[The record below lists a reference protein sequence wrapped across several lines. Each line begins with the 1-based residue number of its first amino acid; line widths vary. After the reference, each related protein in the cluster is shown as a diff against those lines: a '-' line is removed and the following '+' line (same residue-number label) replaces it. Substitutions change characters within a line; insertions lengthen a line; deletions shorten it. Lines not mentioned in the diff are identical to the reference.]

1 MGWTSYLI
9 HGKLNRKEEC
19 DRLFELNP
27 NMQLV
32 KSVMVGSTYY
42 GAIRILKKF
51 DEEINDYV
59 NIPLQDQKVF
69 AMIILT
75 NSSTNKSGTYFSYK
89 EMSENLDPCCYQCPI
104 SILNLL
110 TPTENEWACKW
121 RENCKMY
128 HRKKTELKNA
138 SYGTRI
144 ELSINDDV
152 MVFRKTK
159 DGKYT
164 RWFNNERKYLPESRI
179 ANYDYSFVN

>member
-1 MGWTSYLI
+1 
-9 HGKLNRKEEC
+9 
-19 DRLFELNP
+19 
-27 NMQLV
+27 
-32 KSVMVGSTYY
+32 
-42 GAIRILKKF
+42 
-51 DEEINDYV
+51 
-59 NIPLQDQKVF
+59 
-69 AMIILT
+69 
-75 NSSTNKSGTYFSYK
+75 
-89 EMSENLDPCCYQCPI
+89 
-104 SILNLL
+104 
-110 TPTENEWACKW
+110 
-121 RENCKMY
+121 MY